1 MKFLRSRKTAIWLVR
16 GLLLLLIILGSWF
29 DYSLWLVTDNA
40 PTYKLPEQ
48 ADTIIVLGCP
58 PKYWDEPHPCQIERI
73 GAAVELWQFGYSK
86 HIILTGGFTDFGIES
101 HYMAELAIKVGIPPT
116 QIALEEHSQN
126 TVENLRNSKKI
137 MAKYGW
143 KSLILVSE
151 PYHLYRAR
159 QQAADLNLEVVGW
172 WPAMQSS
179 DWKNPESRKRVLIR
193 EAMALMYYQSLG
205 WLFY

>member
-1 MKFLRSRKTAIWLVR
+1 VKLFRSRKAGIWLVR

-48 ADTIIVLGCP
+48 ADVIIVLGCP
-58 PKYWDEPHPCQIERI
+58 PSYWDQPSPCQIERT
-73 GAAVELWQFGYSK
+73 GAAVELWQAGYAS
-86 HIILTGGFTDFGIES
+86 HLILTGGYTSFGIES
-101 HYMAELAIKVGIPPT
+101 HYLAELAIKANIPTT
-116 QIALEEHSQN
+116 QISLEEHSQN
-126 TVENLRNSKKI
+126 TVENLQNSKKL

-143 KSLILVSE
+143 KSVILVSE

-159 QQAADLNLEVVGW
+159 QQAADLNMGVVGW

-179 DWKNPESRKRVLIR
+179 DWKDPESRRRVLIR
-193 EAMALMYYQSLG
+193 EAVALIYYQSLG